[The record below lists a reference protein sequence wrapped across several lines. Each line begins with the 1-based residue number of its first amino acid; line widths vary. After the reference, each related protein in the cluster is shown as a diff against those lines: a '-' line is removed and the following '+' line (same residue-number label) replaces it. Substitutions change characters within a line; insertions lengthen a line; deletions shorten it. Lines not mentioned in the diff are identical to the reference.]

1 MSVPE
6 HHPLH
11 GLRARA
17 CVDWIELLVTL
28 PAPSQFRHVKARAP
42 AHWGR
47 LFVDAIDGE
56 ASSRRFQMRI
66 QDPGPPA
73 QVFHDLQSLS
83 AHGPVPAENV
93 EVVGLELAVDFT
105 PTVMGSH
112 DLAQV
117 AAYLHEHIAKPP
129 DGPHRLLHSQRLPV
143 SGEQLKEVRAAA
155 GRAAI
160 VAALRAGRTLVI
172 GEQHAPDTARFYIKD
187 YDTQDGQSY
196 APLPHAQH
204 RARMERTML
213 GTTCPIRTLPDWHTF
228 KFETLAE
235 QFAMVLPTQD
245 ATPLTVTI
253 RTAYGPALGRPDA
266 PKKRTSHR
274 RQSARATKRD
284 THLNAQI
291 RQALRDLTERTRRAE
306 RAGIRGISTP

>member
-11 GLRARA
+11 GFRARA
-17 CVDWIELLVTL
+17 CLDWIELLVTL

-56 ASSRRFQMRI
+56 ASSHRFQLRI
-66 QDPGPPA
+66 QDPGPPV
-73 QVFHDLQSLS
+73 QVFQELQSLS
-83 AHGPVPAENV
+83 AHGPILAENV
-93 EVVGLELAVDFT
+93 AVVGLEIAVDFT

-117 AAYLHEHIAKPP
+117 AAYLHEHMAKPP
-129 DGPHRLLHSQRLPV
+129 EGPHRLLQQGRYQAA
-143 SGEQLKEVRAAA
+143 SGRQ
-155 GRAAI
+155 AI
-160 VAALRAGRTLVI
+160 TAALRAGHSLVI
-172 GEQHAPDTARFYIKD
+172 GERGATNAARFYVKG
-187 YDTQDGQSY
+187 YDTRDGQSY

-213 GTTCPIRTLPDWHTF
+213 GTACPVRTLADWHAF
-228 KFETLAE
+228 RFETLAE
-235 QFAMVLPTQD
+235 RFTMVLSAQD
-245 ATPLTVTI
+245 ATPLTTTI
-253 RTAYGPALGRPDA
+253 RTAYGPALGRPDD

-274 RQSARATKRD
+274 RQSASATKRD
-284 THLNAQI
+284 TALNAKI
-291 RQALRDLTERTRRAE
+291 RQALRDLSRRTATAE
-306 RAGIRGISTP
+306 SAGIRCAT

>member
-56 ASSRRFQMRI
+56 ASSHRFQLRI

-73 QVFHDLQSLS
+73 QVFHELQSLS
-83 AHGPVPAENV
+83 AHGPVLAENV

-105 PTVMGSH
+105 PIVMGSH

-117 AAYLHEHIAKPP
+117 AAYLHEHMAKPP
-129 DGPHRLLHSQRLPV
+129 DGPHRLLQQGRFQAA
-143 SGEQLKEVRAAA
+143 SGRQ
-155 GRAAI
+155 AI
-160 VAALRAGRTLVI
+160 TAALRTGYSLVI
-172 GEQHAPDTARFYIKD
+172 GERDATDAARFYVKG
-187 YDTQDGQSY
+187 YDTRDGQSY

-213 GTTCPIRTLPDWHTF
+213 GTTCPIRTLPGWRTF
-228 KFETLAE
+228 KFEALAE
-235 QFAMVLPTQD
+235 RFAMVLPTQD
-245 ATPLTVTI
+245 AAPLTVTI
-253 RTAYGPALGRPDA
+253 RTAYGPALGRPDD
-266 PKKRTSHR
+266 PKRRTGHR
-274 RQSARATKRD
+274 RQSARATRRD
-284 THLNAQI
+284 TPLNAQI

-306 RAGIRGISTP
+306 SAGIRGISSP